1 MSEGYRPEAGDVLF
15 SLQALLARE
24 EQRRDAPPAAPAS
37 AATPDPGRAEQAAG
51 WLPEFWKAEH
61 SPVVSLAAQG
71 RSEEATRAMAGHPS
85 RWNPSGNRPPTDL
98 GLIDPETGAGTVRAL
113 RRDLFSELSYAPA
126 SPSVVALKVERA
138 GEAEQD
144 PRTEED
150 LVRAVAEVVPFV
162 VRGRDRV
169 YRTGPSELALLMPR
183 TDDEGAGVALARL
196 LTEVPRIMAER
207 KLGQVRLVPRL
218 LSTEGLRPQVTG
230 AGG

>member
-1 MSEGYRPEAGDVLF
+1 
-15 SLQALLARE
+15 
-24 EQRRDAPPAAPAS
+24 
-37 AATPDPGRAEQAAG
+37 
-51 WLPEFWKAEH
+51 
-61 SPVVSLAAQG
+61 
-71 RSEEATRAMAGHPS
+71 MAGHPS
-85 RWNPSGNRPPTDL
+85 QWSLRSARPPTDL
-98 GLIDPETGAGTVRAL
+98 GLIDPDTGAGTVRAL
-113 RRDLFSELSYAPA
+113 RRDLFSELSYAPG

-138 GEAEQD
+138 GEGGAD
-144 PRTEED
+144 VRSGED

-169 YRTGPSELALLMPR
+169 YRTGPSELALLLPR
-183 TDDEGAGVALARL
+183 TDDEGANVALSRL

>member
-24 EQRRDAPPAAPAS
+24 EQRRDGSPSARD
-37 AATPDPGRAEQAAG
+37 AATPEPGKEQTSG
-51 WLPEFWKAEH
+51 WLPEFWKAER
-61 SPVVSLAAQG
+61 STVVPLPAPG
-71 RSEEATRAMAGHPS
+71 RSEEATQAMAGHPS
-85 RWNPSGNRPPTDL
+85 QWNPSSSRPPTDL

-138 GEAEQD
+138 GEGEQD
-144 PRTEED
+144 DRSEED

-169 YRTGPSELALLMPR
+169 YRTGPTELALLMPR